1 MEKSEEMVGMQ
12 EVGKTEEGWESSKT
26 HFVRKSHNDT

>member
-1 MEKSEEMVGMQ
+1 MEKLEEMVGMQ
-12 EVGKTEEGWESSKT
+12 EVGKIEEGWESAKP